1 MVTHDRLQNTLKSQR
16 ITMLDFGGDPLQ
28 RLASGTD
35 LKLLWV
41 IVTLAILGSLT
52 FCVETVVMPAPDF
65 GRG

>member
-1 MVTHDRLQNTLKSQR
+1 
-16 ITMLDFGGDPLQ
+16 MLDFGWDPLQ